1 MAKQSSLSDYPKGLS
16 RIVGMGLSSM
26 VLSLDDF
33 TVLKHPLSE
42 AQLRQRE
49 EYMNDWGIILALS
62 STFGAMGMALFW
74 NDYKGIQ
81 YLHSNC
87 VFQLDIGCHNVLIDE
102 NNNAKLSDFA
112 GSKIDDGKVEVAPG
126 SRACH
131 PDLQK
136 CLKPTVQTEIFGL
149 GSVLFELCTTN
160 QPYHNIEDHEVDVLF
175 RDGIFPGTTNLPL
188 GEIILKCWTGKY
200 ASGREVATDV
210 EQIQN
215 KYHGDQKAGLKSSNE
230 KHYYQ

>member
-42 AQLRQRE
+42 YHYGAVETERRIYERLGHHPRIVKYIRRYGDGIVLERLQYQLQ
-49 EYMNDWGIILALS
+49 
-62 STFGAMGMALFW
+62 
-74 NDYKGIQ
+74 GIQ
-81 YLHSNC
+81 YLNSNC

-112 GSKIDDGKVEVAPG
+112 GSK
-126 SRACH
+126 
-131 PDLQK
+131 LMM
-136 CLKPTVQTEIFGL
+136 PTVQTEIFGL

-175 RDGIFPGTTNLPL
+175 RDGIFPDTTNLPL

-200 ASGREVATDV
+200 VSGREVATDV

>member
-1 MAKQSSLSDYPKGLS
+1 M
-16 RIVGMGLSSM
+16 
-26 VLSLDDF
+26 
-33 TVLKHPLSE
+33 
-42 AQLRQRE
+42 AQLRQRRIYE
-49 EYMNDWGIILALS
+49 RLGHHPRIVKYIRRYGDGIVLERLQYQ
-62 STFGAMGMALFW
+62 LQ
-74 NDYKGIQ
+74 GIQ

-149 GSVLFELCTTN
+149 RSVLFELCTTN

-175 RDGIFPGTTNLPL
+175 RDGIFPDTTNLPL
-188 GEIILKCWTGKY
+188 GEIVLKCWTGKY

-215 KYHGDQKAGLKSSNE
+215 KYKVFQ
-230 KHYYQ
+230 

>member
-42 AQLRQRE
+42 YHYGAVETERRIYERLGHHPRIVKYIRRYGDGIVLERLQYQL
-49 EYMNDWGIILALS
+49 L
-62 STFGAMGMALFW
+62 
-74 NDYKGIQ
+74 
-81 YLHSNC
+81 
-87 VFQLDIGCHNVLIDE
+87 
-102 NNNAKLSDFA
+102 
-112 GSKIDDGKVEVAPG
+112 
-126 SRACH
+126 
-131 PDLQK
+131 
-136 CLKPTVQTEIFGL
+136 LKPTVQTEIFGL

-175 RDGIFPGTTNLPL
+175 RDGIFPDTTNLPL

-200 ASGREVATDV
+200 VSGREVATDV

>member
-42 AQLRQRE
+42 
-49 EYMNDWGIILALS
+49 YHY
-62 STFGAMGMALFW
+62 GANFRSAGELPPIDNIFRWSIHIAE
-74 NDYKGIQ
+74 GIQ

-149 GSVLFELCTTN
+149 ESVLFELCTTN

-175 RDGIFPGTTNLPL
+175 RDGIFPDTTNLPL
-188 GEIILKCWTGKY
+188 GEIVLKCWTGKY